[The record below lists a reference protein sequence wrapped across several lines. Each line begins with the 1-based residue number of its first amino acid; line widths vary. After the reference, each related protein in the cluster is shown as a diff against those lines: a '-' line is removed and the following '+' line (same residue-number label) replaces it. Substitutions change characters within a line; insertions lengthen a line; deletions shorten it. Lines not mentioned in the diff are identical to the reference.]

1 MRTKTHRL
9 IAVIVVIATLCT
21 IMVPVFAAD
30 DDSGL
35 SPQASYYINSYWA
48 SASGGPGSIKV
59 SFGIVA
65 TGKMTSLGAMKIQIL
80 NSSGTV
86 VKTFYASET
95 SGMLAPIGIR
105 IQALL
110 HITVPQA
117 EQNTMPWL
125 PLRHPTAPAAIR
137 VHIPPA
143 TPPHNKITL

>member
-95 SGMLAPIGIR
+95 SGMLASNRYSYSSSVTYYG
-105 IQALL
+105 A
-110 HITVPQA
+110 TSGAKYYAVVTFKA
-117 EQNTMPWL
+117 SNSSGGDSGTYTTGYA
-125 PLRHPTAPAAIR
+125 TAQ
-137 VHIPPA
+137 
-143 TPPHNKITL
+143 